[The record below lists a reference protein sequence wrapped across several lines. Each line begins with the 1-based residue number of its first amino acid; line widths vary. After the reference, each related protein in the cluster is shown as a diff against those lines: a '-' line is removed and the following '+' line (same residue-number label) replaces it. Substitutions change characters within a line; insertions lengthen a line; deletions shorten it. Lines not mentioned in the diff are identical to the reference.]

1 MITFFR
7 NFFSSKFGL
16 ALTLGFLALIA
27 FAFASSDVANQ
38 ATFGGVSGGDS
49 VAIVGNEKIG
59 NANFMRS
66 VSSTIDQ
73 IREDNPTITIP
84 AFAEGGG
91 FEQVLE
97 QMIDR
102 YAISGYAR
110 TIGLR
115 AGENLINSEI
125 LQMAGFRG
133 PDGNFST
140 ETFQLALRQ
149 MGLNE
154 AMFRKDLEDSVLVR
168 QMLIPSLSGIQ
179 MPQKFA
185 IRYAA
190 LLRENRT
197 GSIGF
202 IPSTSFAP
210 TGDPLSQELE
220 TFYQENRQ
228 NYIRPER
235 RSLRFAVFGEENIDT
250 DVTPTNDEILERYNR
265 DIEQYMANEERVF
278 SQLIVPSL
286 EQATDIIQ
294 KVRNGELLNSI
305 ARQAGFEATQIGPID
320 KNSYSNQTSVAV
332 ADAVF
337 SARNREVAEPAQSA
351 LGWHIVQIENV
362 KRIAE
367 RPLNSVRFEINNALL
382 AEKRAF
388 ALADL
393 SARVEERLNGGV
405 PLTEVANDL
414 GIVATEISP
423 ITADGRLYDDP
434 NSNLPIDL
442 AGAVDTAF
450 QMAEGE
456 PQLAEVERGKTFM
469 IFEVAEISLS
479 AAAPLD
485 EVIEKV
491 TRDWRLSEG
500 SILAKQASD
509 RILEKLQN
517 NDSLRSVFQSEDTRL
532 PPVDE
537 LNLNRQQLLAQGQQ
551 IPPALALMF
560 SMAENTAKV
569 LKAPNDAGW
578 FVVQLN
584 NIQTPE
590 VDLTD
595 PIVEGARDQLRGT
608 ISNEYVQQL
617 TMSIRAAQGVEI
629 NSSAVGAVRRQMT
642 GDN

>member
-367 RPLNSVRFEINNALL
+367 RPLNSVRLEINNALL

-617 TMSIRAAQGVEI
+617 TMSIRAAQGVEV

>member
-1 MITFFR
+1 M
-7 NFFSSKFGL
+7 L
-16 ALTLGFLALIA
+16 
-27 FAFASSDVANQ
+27 FASSDVANQ

-210 TGDPLSQELE
+210 TSDPLSQELE

-235 RSLRFAVFGEENIDT
+235 RSLRFAVFGEENTIP

-265 DIEQYMANEERVF
+265 DIEQYMANERECFRN
-278 SQLIVPSL
+278 SLYPPL

-320 KNSYSNQTSVAV
+320 KK
-332 ADAVF
+332 F
-337 SARNREVAEPAQSA
+337 LLEP
-351 LGWHIVQIENV
+351 
-362 KRIAE
+362 
-367 RPLNSVRFEINNALL
+367 
-382 AEKRAF
+382 
-388 ALADL
+388 
-393 SARVEERLNGGV
+393 
-405 PLTEVANDL
+405 DL
-414 GIVATEISP
+414 GRS
-423 ITADGRLYDDP
+423 RR
-434 NSNLPIDL
+434 
-442 AGAVDTAF
+442 
-450 QMAEGE
+450 
-456 PQLAEVERGKTFM
+456 RGF
-469 IFEVAEISLS
+469 F
-479 AAAPLD
+479 
-485 EVIEKV
+485 
-491 TRDWRLSEG
+491 R
-500 SILAKQASD
+500 
-509 RILEKLQN
+509 
-517 NDSLRSVFQSEDTRL
+517 
-532 PPVDE
+532 
-537 LNLNRQQLLAQGQQ
+537 
-551 IPPALALMF
+551 
-560 SMAENTAKV
+560 
-569 LKAPNDAGW
+569 
-578 FVVQLN
+578 
-584 NIQTPE
+584 
-590 VDLTD
+590 
-595 PIVEGARDQLRGT
+595 
-608 ISNEYVQQL
+608 
-617 TMSIRAAQGVEI
+617 
-629 NSSAVGAVRRQMT
+629 
-642 GDN
+642 

>member
-590 VDLTD
+590 VDLAD

-617 TMSIRAAQGVEI
+617 TMSIRAAQGVEV

>member
-73 IREDNPTITIP
+73 IREDNPTITMP

-91 FEQVLE
+91 FERVLE

-590 VDLTD
+590 VDLAD

-617 TMSIRAAQGVEI
+617 TMSIRAAQGVEV

>member
-590 VDLTD
+590 VDLAD

-617 TMSIRAAQGVEI
+617 TMAIRAAQGVEV

>member
-210 TGDPLSQELE
+210 TSDPLSQELE

-337 SARNREVAEPAQSA
+337 SARNREVAQPAQSA

-382 AEKRAF
+382 AEKLAF

-434 NSNLPIDL
+434 NSNLPVDL

-450 QMAEGE
+450 QMVEGE
-456 PQLAEVERGKTFM
+456 PQLAEVG
-469 IFEVAEISLS
+469 
-479 AAAPLD
+479 AA
-485 EVIEKV
+485 K
-491 TRDWRLSEG
+491 RL
-500 SILAKQASD
+500 
-509 RILEKLQN
+509 
-517 NDSLRSVFQSEDTRL
+517 
-532 PPVDE
+532 
-537 LNLNRQQLLAQGQQ
+537 
-551 IPPALALMF
+551 
-560 SMAENTAKV
+560 
-569 LKAPNDAGW
+569 
-578 FVVQLN
+578 
-584 NIQTPE
+584 
-590 VDLTD
+590 
-595 PIVEGARDQLRGT
+595 
-608 ISNEYVQQL
+608 
-617 TMSIRAAQGVEI
+617 
-629 NSSAVGAVRRQMT
+629 
-642 GDN
+642 

>member
-617 TMSIRAAQGVEI
+617 TMSIRAAQGVEV

>member
-73 IREDNPTITIP
+73 IREDNPTITMP

-590 VDLTD
+590 VDLAD

-617 TMSIRAAQGVEI
+617 TMSIRAAQGVEV

>member
-617 TMSIRAAQGVEI
+617 TMAIRAAQGVEV

>member
-210 TGDPLSQELE
+210 TSDPLSQELE
-220 TFYQENRQ
+220 TFYQENIQ

-590 VDLTD
+590 VDLAD

-617 TMSIRAAQGVEI
+617 TMSIRAAQGVEV

>member
-140 ETFQLALRQ
+140 ETFQLTLRQ

-210 TGDPLSQELE
+210 TSDPLTQELE

-250 DVTPTNDEILERYNR
+250 DITPTNDEILERYNR

-393 SARVEERLNGGV
+393 SARVEERLSGGV

-590 VDLTD
+590 VDLAD

-617 TMSIRAAQGVEI
+617 TMSIRAAQGVEV